1 MGSLLF
7 LLVGFGSLIVAFI
20 LEGGELG
27 ALLVGTAALIV
38 FGGTIGALG
47 ISFPVKELKRI
58 VPVFMA
64 AFKEPKGKVIEQIF
78 FFIDISSLARKE
90 GILALERIVNSEEGL
105 DTMTK
110 NGLQLVADGVEHDLI
125 RDILELYAE
134 KLNERHREG
143 YEMFEAAGGFA
154 PTMGIIGTVMGLVHV
169 LSNLADPAHLGP
181 AIASAFIATLYGI
194 SSANLFWLPIGAKLK
209 ALNRGELNQKQITI
223 EAILL
228 VEKGV
233 SPKIVEEKL
242 KAFLDAEDRERFEYF
257 GKPKGEEKA
266 A

>member
-1 MGSLLF
+1 
-7 LLVGFGSLIVAFI
+7 
-20 LEGGELG
+20 
-27 ALLVGTAALIV
+27 
-38 FGGTIGALG
+38 
-47 ISFPVKELKRI
+47 
-58 VPVFMA
+58 
-64 AFKEPKGKVIEQIF
+64 
-78 FFIDISSLARKE
+78 
-90 GILALERIVNSEEGL
+90 
-105 DTMTK
+105 
-110 NGLQLVADGVEHDLI
+110 
-125 RDILELYAE
+125 
-134 KLNERHREG
+134 
-143 YEMFEAAGGFA
+143 MFEAAGGFA